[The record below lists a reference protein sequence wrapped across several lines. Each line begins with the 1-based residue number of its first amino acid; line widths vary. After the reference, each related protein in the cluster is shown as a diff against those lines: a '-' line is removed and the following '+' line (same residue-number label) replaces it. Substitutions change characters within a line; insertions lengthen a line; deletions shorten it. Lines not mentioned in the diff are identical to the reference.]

1 MRYYHKH
8 TLVALAIQQFIWL
21 TLTMILMWVVGLPF
35 SFASMIAWTAG
46 CFSGAFFYAGREYV
60 QWEKYEPSFDWPGL
74 LWPVLT
80 MTILYILYMV
90 I

>member
-1 MRYYHKH
+1 MNYYHKH
-8 TLVALAIQQFIWL
+8 ALVALSIATFIWL
-21 TLTMILMWVVGLPF
+21 VLAYPLGNTLGV
-35 SFASMIAWTAG
+35 TAG

-60 QWEKYEPSFDWPGL
+60 QWEKYEPSFDWKGF

-80 MTILYILYMV
+80 MTILYIIYMV